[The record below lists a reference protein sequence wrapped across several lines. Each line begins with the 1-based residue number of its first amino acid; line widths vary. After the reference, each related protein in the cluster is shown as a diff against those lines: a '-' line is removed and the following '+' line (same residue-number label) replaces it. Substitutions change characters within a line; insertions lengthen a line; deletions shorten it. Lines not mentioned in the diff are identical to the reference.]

1 MRIWSSLVA
10 VAVLLAT
17 APAEAP
23 AQSVGRMLV
32 DDFKH
37 AGGDIWAVITSP
49 VDASG
54 KDWLLAGATLGAAAA
69 VSPFDDDIDR
79 WAVRNR
85 NSRFFALLGPVRRGG
100 VAYGGNRLVP
110 VAGAVLIGGYI
121 AKDQKIRDGVFGCA
135 ASYAANSQIR
145 HQVFY
150 RFVNRTRP
158 APGKDVALTAPPA
171 QHGDQYDIGFSL
183 GDSSWSNNSFPGGH
197 VANIMT
203 CATLLNERFD
213 MGLVEPLLYG
223 FAAAVG
229 IGRIADRGHWMSDQV
244 VGVVF
249 AYAIGREVAL
259 RQRKR
264 VERSREAG
272 IVEPVAL
279 PRPHREGFYLI
290 RDDTR
295 GIGLGWQRRL

>member
-1 MRIWSSLVA
+1 MA
-10 VAVLLAT
+10 AAVLLAAGAT
-17 APAEAP
+17 EAA
-23 AQSVGRMLV
+23 AQSVGRMVV

-37 AGGDIWAVITSP
+37 AGGDIWAIFTSP
-49 VDASG
+49 VDATG
-54 KDWLLAGATLGAAAA
+54 RDWLLAGATLGAAAA
-69 VSPFDDDIDR
+69 VSPLDDDIDR

-85 NSRFFALLGPVRRGG
+85 DSRFFRMLGPVRRGG

-121 AKDQKIRDGVFGCA
+121 AKDQRIRDGVFGCA

-158 APGKDVALTAPPA
+158 VPGKDDALTAPPA
-171 QHGDQYDIGFSL
+171 QHGDQYDISLSL
-183 GDSSWSNNSFPGGH
+183 GDSSWGNNSFPGGH

-203 CATLLNERFD
+203 CATFLNERFD
-213 MGLVEPLLYG
+213 MGLVEPVLYG

-229 IGRIADRGHWMSDQV
+229 VGRIVDRGHWTSDQV

-264 VERSREAG
+264 LERNREAG
-272 IVEPVAL
+272 IVEATAI
-279 PRPHREGFYLI
+279 PRPQREGFYLI
-290 RDDTR
+290 RDEAR
-295 GIGLGWQRRL
+295 GIGLGWQRHF

>member
-1 MRIWSSLVA
+1 
-10 VAVLLAT
+10 
-17 APAEAP
+17 
-23 AQSVGRMLV
+23 MLV

-37 AGGDIWAVITSP
+37 AGGDIWAVFTSP
-49 VDASG
+49 VDATG
-54 KDWLLAGATLGAAAA
+54 RDWLLAGATLGAAAA
-69 VSPFDDDIDR
+69 VSPLDDDIDR

-85 NSRFFALLGPVRRGG
+85 DSRFLRMLGPVRRGG

-110 VAGAVLIGGYI
+110 VAGAVLVGGYI
-121 AKDQKIRDGVFGCA
+121 AKDQRIRDGVFGCA

-150 RFVNRTRP
+150 RFINRTRP
-158 APGKDVALTAPPA
+158 VPGKDDALTAPPA
-171 QHGDQYDIGFSL
+171 QHGDQYDIALSL
-183 GDSSWSNNSFPGGH
+183 GDSSWGNNSFPGGH

-203 CATLLNERFD
+203 CATFLNARFD

-229 IGRIADRGHWMSDQV
+229 VGRIADRGHWTSDQV

-264 VERSREAG
+264 LERNRQEGVVEATA
-272 IVEPVAL
+272 I
-279 PRPHREGFYLI
+279 PRPQREGFYLI
-290 RDDTR
+290 RDDAR
-295 GIGLGWQRRL
+295 GIGLGWQRRF